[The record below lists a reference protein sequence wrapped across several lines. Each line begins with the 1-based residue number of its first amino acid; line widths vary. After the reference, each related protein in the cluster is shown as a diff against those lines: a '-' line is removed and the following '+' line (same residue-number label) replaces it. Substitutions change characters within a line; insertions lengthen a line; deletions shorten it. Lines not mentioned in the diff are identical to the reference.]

1 VTPVQDIL
9 ASNEPLYRK
18 KRNGQRAEHG
28 NYIRWHYFFPFHHKA
43 SSGWASGVENRG
55 AAVH

>member
-1 VTPVQDIL
+1 VQDIL

-28 NYIRWHYFFPFHHKA
+28 NYIRWHYFFAFHYKA
-43 SSGWASGVENRG
+43 SSGWSSGVENRG